1 MQKLKKINL
10 SEEVISDVVED
21 LIKSVPGISK
31 SFTPTIEINQ
41 DVVPHIKITI
51 KPINDIVNIYNLCK
65 QLQDLVYYHIL
76 NDFDLNKIRV
86 DVVAV

>member
-10 SEEVISDVVED
+10 SEEVISDVIED

-51 KPINDIVNIYNLCK
+51 KPINDIVNIYNFCK

>member
-10 SEEVISDVVED
+10 TKEVINDVVED

-31 SFTPTIEINQ
+31 SSAPTIEINQ
-41 DVVPHIKITI
+41 DIVPHIKITI
-51 KPINDIVNIYNLCK
+51 KPIDDIVNVYNLCK

-86 DVVAV
+86 DVVAI